1 MCRVVAVA
9 LLTLYCTEPSE
20 GIGIRLYANYVSIII
35 VLVNVGFVKG
45 LVVFSDD
52 LGVDKKRKRAYPKIG
67 SRKVIS
73 V

>member
-9 LLTLYCTEPSE
+9 LLTLYCTELSE

-52 LGVDKKRKRAYPKIG
+52 LTVGKKENEPTIR
-67 SRKVIS
+67 
-73 V
+73 